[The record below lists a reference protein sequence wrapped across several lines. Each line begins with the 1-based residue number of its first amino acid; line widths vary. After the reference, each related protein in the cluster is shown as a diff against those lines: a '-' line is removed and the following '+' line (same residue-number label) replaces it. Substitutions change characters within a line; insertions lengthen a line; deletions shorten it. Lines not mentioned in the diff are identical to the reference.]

1 MGLNTNRYDI
11 YKDNFNI
18 YNLITKIDKNYLLV
32 FDKIKKRFS
41 VLNSAKN
48 YQNCLNFYN
57 FSLDIIKSL
66 QFTRV
71 DNSQKLFNFIDCY
84 NENLERKNIDDLK
97 FKTSTAVNDL
107 IAYSKRTNSISKNDI
122 NKIIRGSHD

>member
-1 MGLNTNRYDI
+1 MSLNTKRYDI

-32 FDKIKKRFS
+32 FDKIKKQFS

-48 YQNCLNFYN
+48 YQNCLNFNN